1 MRTHV
6 TQTAAHCLAHVRR
19 FSLCTHRAS
28 AVLAA
33 LASMYASTALGLH
46 AAVAAFATALAVGLT
61 CFARE
66 YLRHSVILAL
76 STIADREISPTGA
89 GPYEPQDTL
98 LDCRTRTVSHR
109 TAVVRHCRTVRQ

>member
-1 MRTHV
+1 MRTSV

-19 FSLCTHRAS
+19 FSLCTHRTS

-33 LASMYASTALGLH
+33 LVSMYASTALGLQ
-46 AAVAAFATALAVGLT
+46 AAVAAFAVAVAFGLT

-76 STIADREISPTGA
+76 STIADREIYPTRSDAYG
-89 GPYEPQDTL
+89 PQDTL
-98 LDCRTRTVSHR
+98 LDCRTGDAGHR
-109 TAVVRHCRTVRQ
+109 NAVVRHSRTVRQ